1 MNERQGVAVN
11 RKLKIACA
19 AGCFT
24 LLGVQQVLAQQAP
37 SGRPADAPGAIGP
50 LGVPTAAVFGMGDAA
65 DTYTSNCASCHGTD
79 LSGGRGPSLFNPA
92 LLAERTDEQLH
103 ETILNGLPNGGMP
116 SFKGQLDD
124 ARIGRLLAYLRIR
137 GGQLAKAGPAV
148 KDPTNLVLKTK
159 KQTVR
164 IDVVA
169 ANIDT
174 PWGEAFLPDGRLL
187 VTERPG
193 KIRIVD
199 VKKGGIPQ
207 TVTGTPTPWVRQ
219 DGGFFDIAVAGDPK
233 NPWVYLSYAEVLPG
247 YDKPLPGPG
256 PITKEGPQLP
266 PAMTRIV
273 RGQINAKGEWVNQ
286 QDIFRGP
293 DAMYTPSVIHYGSR
307 FLVDG
312 KHIFYTL
319 GDRGDMTHSQR
330 LDSPL
335 GKIHRVNLDGS
346 APADNP
352 FYKTPGA
359 IKTIWTIGNR
369 NAEGLSYDPRTGL
382 LWESEHGPT
391 GGDEINIIE
400 KGHNYG
406 WGVVTKGLQP
416 GINLQHKDGMED
428 PIRYYTPAI
437 GPSGIVFNKGNRYP
451 GWANNLFLTAL
462 TGQKLIRYEIQGRKI
477 TDQETLW
484 DQYGRTRAVIMGPDN
499 LLYILLQNATGS
511 PVGTGSSTPG
521 MVVRLVPQP

>member
-1 MNERQGVAVN
+1 MNG
-11 RKLKIACA
+11 KLKIASVA
-19 AGCFT
+19 AGC
-24 LLGVQQVLAQQAP
+24 LGFVGLQQVLAQQTPPGPPP
-37 SGRPADAPGAIGP
+37 SGFGAMSP
-50 LGVPTAAVFGMGDAA
+50 LGVPTAAIFGMGDAPDVYA
-65 DTYTSNCASCHGTD
+65 GKCSGCHGTD
-79 LSGGRGPSLFNPA
+79 LSGGRGPSLFNAA
-92 LLAERTDEQLH
+92 LLAEHSDEQLRR
-103 ETILNGLPNGGMP
+103 IVLDGIPNGGMP

-124 ARIGRLLAYLRIR
+124 GQIGRVLTYLRIR
-137 GGQLAKAGPAV
+137 GGQLAQAAPAV
-148 KDPTNLVLKTK
+148 KDPTDLIIKSK

-169 ANIDT
+169 SGIDT

-199 VKKGGIPQ
+199 PKKKGSVPQ

-219 DGGFFDIAVAGDPK
+219 DGGFFDIAVAGDRK
-233 NPWVYLSYAEVLPG
+233 NPWIYLSYAEVLPG
-247 YDKPLPGPG
+247 YDKPLPPPG
-256 PITKEGPQLP
+256 PPRTDGPPLP

-273 RGQINAKGEWVNQ
+273 RAHIDAKGQWVDQ

-293 DAMYTPSVIHYGSR
+293 DSMYTPSLIHYGSR

-312 KHIFYTL
+312 KGHIFYTL
-319 GDRGDMTHSQR
+319 GERGDMTHSQR

-352 FYKTPGA
+352 FVNTPGA
-359 IKTIWTIGNR
+359 IKTVWTIGNR

-406 WGVVTKGLQP
+406 WGVVSMGLQP
-416 GINLQHKDGMED
+416 GITLQHKDGMDD
-428 PIRYYTPAI
+428 PIRYYTPTIA
-437 GPSGIVFNKGNRYP
+437 PSGIVFNSGKKYP
-451 GWANNLFLTAL
+451 GWQNNLFLTAL
-462 TGQKLIRYEIQGRKI
+462 AGQKLIRYEIEGRKI
-477 TDQETLW
+477 VDEEILW
-484 DQYGRTRAVIMGPDN
+484 DQYGRTRAVIMGPDG
-499 LLYILLQNATGS
+499 LLYILLQNATGAR
-511 PVGTGSSTPG
+511 VGTGASTPG